1 MSTILVPIGLI
12 DPPLKPIRDIVP
24 SLVNDLRESIEE
36 NGILQNLLLRPK
48 QNGRYEIVFG
58 LQRFY
63 AAKGARLKL
72 VPAQVRELTDRK
84 AIVLALSENIQRQ
97 TLDPIREGEVML
109 GLTEGG
115 KRYLILE
122 LSREIG
128 KSRVYI
134 EGRIKLVQ
142 NLDDDLKKEVGKRLT
157 ITNALHLSNF
167 NKGFQKQIFRQLEFV
182 SKQEPRRL
190 GFGGPLPTS
199 GMTPKYCVCPVCG
212 SEHIRGKDYN
222 EQSLGMS

>member
-1 MSTILVPIGLI
+1 MSTVLVPIELI
-12 DPPLKPIRDIVP
+12 DPPLKPIRDVDA

-48 QNGRYEIVFG
+48 PNGRYEIVFG

-63 AAKGARLKL
+63 GAKGARLKL

-109 GLTEGG
+109 DLTEGG
-115 KRYLILE
+115 KRPLILE

-134 EGRIKLVQ
+134 ESRIKLVQ
-142 NLDDDLKKEVGKRLT
+142 NLDDELKKEVGKRLT
-157 ITNALHLSNF
+157 ITNALHLANY
-167 NKGFQKQIFRQLEFV
+167 NKGFQRQIFGQLLFV
-182 SKQEPRRL
+182 SKLEPQSR
-190 GFGGPLPTS
+190 GFGGGLPTE
-199 GMTPKYCVCPVCG
+199 GLTPKYCICPNCG
-212 SEHIRGKDYN
+212 SEHIRGKSYR
-222 EQSLGMS
+222 